1 MNATNVKSMTGSSDS
16 RVSPEK
22 LTEAIKAL
30 ARAEGADLVGIAPV
44 SRYEGAPAMLRPQ
57 AHLPEAM
64 SVIVM
69 AVHHTDASV
78 DWGGEPNSNWA
89 GPFQIGMI
97 PKLDTMALRIARFV
111 ERQGYAAV
119 PLSCTYFWRHRPYKS
134 VPFAHAASFSHMN
147 AFVAAGLGEYGW
159 HGMVM
164 SPEYGPRQRLISVI
178 TAAPLIPDPLY
189 SGEKLCDR
197 CNQCEKACYGH
208 NYKPEH
214 LLSSTPMGFTI
225 EGKKFEYANINRWR
239 CFWGEQCHLDMN
251 KLPGVKDVT
260 EDKIYQEMDH
270 GVMRA
275 GHGYMCASF
284 KSCMAK
290 PLRKWDRAYTA
301 NPRRKKTI
309 AQITPAELRK
319 GILARAKAAG
329 ADRLSIQPLS
339 SFTAIKGNFYEGF
352 RTDDLFDRMDWVIT
366 IGRSTPAFLIND
378 NPLSAK
384 NGAVMGKNWEYSNI
398 TRGRMM
404 TGTVDIARYLDDL
417 GCEALQVWKS
427 TGTGDLA
434 ANMAGWSD
442 EPKGVLV
449 LESVICKAPLTA
461 ETLSIP
467 CPLDD
472 LAPEAIAGAVRQRL
486 PQIDLF
492 GTARVDDLQFAEGR
506 ALKNLVPGART
517 IIALGVELPKRVVEL
532 AGAQEAECAV
542 SYQYVNYQSTREAV
556 WAAQDIASSL
566 SARGYFAVPLL
577 NLEVNSVGQPIPYV
591 ELLPDLRAQSPF
603 AAATGIGTLGK
614 SGFLMTPEFG
624 PRQRLAFVL
633 TDAEFSSAPK
643 EAQTS
648 PCPDDCRAC
657 VSGCPVQALQS
668 EKIKKVKISDGNV
681 YPVFERNEVRC
692 QWARCMGMTEG
703 EGSALP
709 GWKLPDLAVPDKLD
723 EASINEALFKK
734 DPIQVRCY
742 HSSPNH
748 SDTQVE
754 RCLQACPLGRK

>member
-1 MNATNVKSMTGSSDS
+1 MNQ
-16 RVSPEK
+16 EK
-22 LTEAIKAL
+22 LTKAIKEL
-30 ARAEGADLVGIAPV
+30 AKVEGADLVGIAPI
-44 SRYEGAPAMLRPQ
+44 SRYDNAPEILRPQ
-57 AHLPEAM
+57 AHLPEAQ

-69 AVHHTDASV
+69 AVHHTDASI

-89 GPFQIGMI
+89 GPFQVGMI

-111 ERQGYAAV
+111 EKQGYAAV
-119 PLSCTYFWRHRPYKS
+119 PLSCTFFWRHRPYKS

-164 SPEYGPRQRLISVI
+164 SPQYGPRQRIISVI
-178 TAAPLIPDPLY
+178 TSAPLVPDPLY
-189 SGEKLCDR
+189 TGEALCDR
-197 CNQCEKACYGH
+197 CNQCERACYGH

-251 KLPGVKDVT
+251 KLPGVKDVD
-260 EDKIYQEMDH
+260 EAKIYQEMDN
-270 GVMRA
+270 GVTRA
-275 GHGYMCASF
+275 GFGYMCASF
-284 KSCMAK
+284 KHCMAK
-290 PLRKWDRAYTA
+290 PLRKWDRSYTA
-301 NPRRKKTI
+301 GPRRKKDVVAI
-309 AQITPAELRK
+309 SPAEVLK
-319 GILARAKAAG
+319 GIIAKAKAAG
-329 ADRLSIQPLS
+329 ADRLSIQPLAKFES
-339 SFTAIKGNFYEGF
+339 TKGNFYEGF
-352 RTDDLFDRMDWVIT
+352 RVDDMFNRMDWVIT
-366 IGRSTPAFLIND
+366 IGRQLPAFLIND
-378 NPLSAK
+378 NPLAK
-384 NGAVMGKNWEYSNI
+384 NNGAVIAKNYEYSNI

-404 TGTVDIARYLDDL
+404 IGTVDITRYLDDL
-417 GCEALQVWKS
+417 GFEALQVWKS
-427 TGTGDLA
+427 TGIGDFA
-434 ANMAGWSD
+434 ANMAEWKD

-449 LESVICKAPLTA
+449 LESIVCKAPLAA
-461 ETLSIP
+461 ETLSFP

-472 LAPEAIAGAVRQRL
+472 LKPEDIPGAIKQRL
-486 PQIDLF
+486 PQIDLL
-492 GTARVDDLQFAEGR
+492 GTARIEDLQFDDGKE
-506 ALKNLVPGART
+506 LKKLVPNAKT
-517 IIALGVELPKRVVEL
+517 IIALGVGLPKRVVEL

-542 SYQYVNYQSTREAV
+542 SYQYVNYQATREAV

-577 NLEVNSVGQPIPYV
+577 NLEVNSVGQPLPYI

-614 SGFLMTPEFG
+614 NGFLMTPEFG

-633 TDAEFSSAPK
+633 TDAELPATPK
-643 EAQTS
+643 SLKKMT
-648 PCPDDCRAC
+648 CPDGCKAC
-657 VSGCPVQALQS
+657 VSGCPVQALKAD
-668 EKIKKVKISDGNV
+668 KIKTTKIIDGSEF
-681 YPVFERNEVRC
+681 PVFERNEVRC
-692 QWARCMGMTEG
+692 QWARCMGMVAE
-703 EGSALP
+703 EGSSLL
-709 GWKLPDLAVPDKLD
+709 GWKLPDLDIPDNLD
-723 EASINEALFKK
+723 AASTNEALFKK